1 MLLYLP
7 LHRCSGGRAGCVGGS
22 GEIAAG
28 RRRVQGQVGRGG
40 TWGLDAREG
49 RASRVEE
56 EASDQKFT

>member
-28 RRRVQGQVGRGG
+28 RRRVQGQVGRGR

-49 RASRVEE
+49 GVSRVEE
-56 EASDQKFT
+56 VSDQEFT

>member
-1 MLLYLP
+1 M
-7 LHRCSGGRAGCVGGS
+7 GGS

-56 EASDQKFT
+56 EASDQEFT